1 MPPFVSRMPAG
12 WLGGVLGRQ
21 PRAGWVWLM
30 TIVTG
35 AYLMIECGFN
45 SRLLDVVG
53 GMPDHQTVEAIETYG
68 RAISGF
74 AVALMF
80 WPGLLKKGIAQG
92 RSWLHTGLRIA
103 LVSGIA
109 IAVVYRGELK
119 LVDWVVNRSSP
130 EQRYVAT
137 NLVAVQNALVA
148 RGAELDGL
156 PLTPAQMTEPDGKT
170 FLAIFPLLAFSTN
183 DLDEKIRSQKSAIL
197 RVVADRLYGGAAESY
212 NRFIESRA
220 EMIRRYNNDYLKASD
235 DYNRSLERIGAEQHR
250 AWADYERKLGKKKL
264 SPERLPPIYW
274 GRIGKDVRASGVPV
288 PANWDPSDQAT
299 FNNAIATRIRGE
311 TGRRFREGMQRHF
324 PHGTPV
330 PPNLEKN
337 AFFSHPTIQA
347 RWREQLKY
355 GNSGV
360 VLPVNLPD
368 RAAAPAY
375 FKRQVYD
382 KVLSW
387 QVQERLKKYDA
398 PVATFADGA
407 PQAELGREQMRAL
420 AVPPIALA
428 FSIIGAL
435 VHIIKLILFALQLL
449 VERGFV
455 RDGVKAMCV
464 PAMAVC
470 LLASFHFISTSTI
483 TAQPLY
489 QYFEQRGATL
499 GGGHRQTWY
508 GRSVMFFARSVIH
521 AQVVAFPLFEAV
533 RQHVLG
539 GYEFG
544 YHTNTAS
551 MNEHST

>member
-1 MPPFVSRMPAG
+1 
-12 WLGGVLGRQ
+12 LGGVFGPQ

-30 TIVTG
+30 AIITG

-92 RSWLHTGLRIA
+92 RHWLHTGLRLA
-103 LVSGIA
+103 FVSGIV

-119 LVDWVVNRSSP
+119 LVDWVVDRSGP

-183 DLDEKIRSQKSAIL
+183 DLDEKIRNHKPAIL
-197 RVVADRLYGGAAESY
+197 RVVADRLYGGAAENY
-212 NRFIESRA
+212 NRFIASRA
-220 EMIRRYNNDYLKASD
+220 EMIRRYNDDYLKASD
-235 DYNRSLERIGAEQHR
+235 DYNRSLGRIGAEQHR
-250 AWADYERKLGKKKL
+250 AWADYERKLEKKRL
-264 SPERLPPIYW
+264 SPERVPPLYW

-288 PANWDPSDQAT
+288 PANWDPSDQTA

-311 TGRRFREGMQRHF
+311 TDRRFREGMQRQF
-324 PHGTPV
+324 PQGTSV
-330 PPNLEKN
+330 PPNLDKN

-347 RWREQLKY
+347 RWREELKY

-368 RAAAPAY
+368 RATAPAY
-375 FKRQVYD
+375 FQRQVYD

-387 QVQERLKKYDA
+387 QVQDRLKKYDA

-407 PQAELGREQMRAL
+407 PQAPLGREQMRAL

-435 VHIIKLILFALQLL
+435 VHIIKLVLFVLQLS
-449 VERGFV
+449 VGRGFMH
-455 RDGVKAMCV
+455 GAVKAVCV
-464 PAMAVC
+464 PALAVG
-470 LLASFHFISTSTI
+470 LLASFHFIPTSTI

-489 QYFEQRGATL
+489 QYFDDRGATL
-499 GGGHRQTWY
+499 GDGHQQTWY
-508 GRSVMFFARSVIH
+508 GRSAMFFVRSVIH
-521 AQVVAFPLFEAV
+521 AQVVAYPCFEAV
-533 RQHVLG
+533 RHHILA

-544 YHTNTAS
+544 YHTNTVS
-551 MNEHST
+551 TNGHSS